1 MVLMAGGVRSSW
13 EEWEG
18 ARSRVVSL
26 GLDTRDS
33 LNTLDGQRI
42 IVIIPGGTDGGF
54 SRRET
59 RAANDPS
66 VFTITENNL
75 MRAFSC
81 LKVPTSAFTFKTLLN
96 GH

>member
-42 IVIIPGGTDGGF
+42 IVIIPGGQTGD
-54 SRRET
+54 S
-59 RAANDPS
+59 
-66 VFTITENNL
+66 
-75 MRAFSC
+75 
-81 LKVPTSAFTFKTLLN
+81 
-96 GH
+96 

>member
-18 ARSRVVSL
+18 ARSRVVCL

-42 IVIIPGGTDGGF
+42 IVIIPGGTDAGF
-54 SRRET
+54 T
-59 RAANDPS
+59 RASPM
-66 VFTITENNL
+66 ITSSFAITNYAEQAL
-75 MRAFSC
+75 IFS
-81 LKVPTSAFTFKTLLN
+81 K
-96 GH
+96 